1 MVARNERDTCAA
13 AKTLELSA
21 CLQYH
26 QQRGGNYPSYEQD
39 LSVHDFK
46 RHVVFLP
53 DDDLVED
60 VALWP
65 LLLVHERQ

>member
-1 MVARNERDTCAA
+1 
-13 AKTLELSA
+13 
-21 CLQYH
+21 
-26 QQRGGNYPSYEQD
+26 
-39 LSVHDFK
+39 LSVHYFK